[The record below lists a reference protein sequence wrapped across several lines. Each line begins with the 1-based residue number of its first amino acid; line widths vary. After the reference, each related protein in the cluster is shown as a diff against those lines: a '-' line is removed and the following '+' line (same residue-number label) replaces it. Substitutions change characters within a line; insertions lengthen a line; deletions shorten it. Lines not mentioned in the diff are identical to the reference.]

1 VRMARRLVCSAAA
14 VVTCALMLRL
24 ECCWGFRSKATLPLQ
39 PQPVQLRAAAQLR
52 PSFLP
57 WTSRTYCRAHD
68 GLRSIRSFQK
78 EAHLRYGQLHSNAS
92 SFRSG
97 LKCPAIR
104 LHQTT
109 SSNSQSAAEAPS
121 LYHAEDTNSDS
132 DTIYALASGGIAG
145 QATAV
150 AVIRISGSLCTSI
163 LSALS
168 APSRNAASLPQPRVA
183 TLRKLY
189 HPVTREPLDQALV
202 VYFAAPQSF
211 TGEDCLELQCHGSRA
226 VVSAVL
232 DALGQITTS
241 STNATTSSTAGPR
254 KIRLA
259 EAGEFTQ
266 RAFASGK
273 LDLMQVEALADL
285 LTADTARQRTL
296 ALSQLDGRTSA
307 VYTAWRAELIAG
319 LAHAEAIIDFGDDE
333 RLDDDAFVENEP
345 NSAAAMQQQQEALW
359 GKVGTKMQ
367 LLLQSMQQQ
376 LLDQRRGEMIRDGVK
391 IAILGPPNAGKSS
404 LFNVLATRE
413 AAIVSSI
420 AGTTRD
426 VLEIALNLGGVKCI
440 LQDTAGVRSDTGPD
454 MVEQEGIQRAIR
466 AATDADFVIV
476 MVDATNAQSGL
487 DSISEVLTSQAW
499 EAKRLLL
506 VRNKVDLIN
515 GEGGTYKW
523 HEPQLTLPLDLFGA
537 HYTVSCTTQEG
548 MNEFLAD
555 LTQRVTQRV
564 SFAPSQT
571 SGTEST
577 TLGDGDASDG
587 LLITRARHRQH
598 VRAASEALERFLSLS
613 RQGSMAVDMA
623 AEELRL
629 ASSELGRITGAV
641 DVEDVLDKLFSDFC
655 IGK

>member
-1 VRMARRLVCSAAA
+1 MARRSVCYAAA
-14 VVTCALMLRL
+14 ATCALMWSR
-24 ECCWGFRSKATLPLQ
+24 ECWGFIRKTLPL
-39 PQPVQLRAAAQLR
+39 PHKIA
-52 PSFLP
+52 SFLP
-57 WTSRTYCRAHD
+57 LKSRTYRID
-68 GLRSIRSFQK
+68 GLRSYRSIQK
-78 EAHLRYGQLHSNAS
+78 EAHFRNGPLHSAS
-92 SFRSG
+92 FSFRSG
-97 LKCPAIR
+97 LTCSAVR

-109 SSNSQSAAEAPS
+109 SSNSQSASEAQS
-121 LYHAEDTNSDS
+121 LCLADDANSDS
-132 DTIYALASGGIAG
+132 DTIYALASGGMAG

-150 AVIRISGSLCTSI
+150 AVIRISGSLCTKI

-168 APSRNAASLPQPRVA
+168 APSRAALLLQPRVA

-202 VYFAAPQSF
+202 LYFAAPHSF

-232 DALGQITTS
+232 DALGQITSTGS
-241 STNATTSSTAGPR
+241 TATNATTTITTGPWR
-254 KIRLA
+254 IRLA

-285 LTADTARQRTL
+285 LTADTALQRTL

-333 RLDDDAFVENEP
+333 RLDDDAFATNEP
-345 NSAAAMQQQQEALW
+345 NPATAMQQQQDALW
-359 GKVGTKMQ
+359 GKVSAKMQ

-376 LLDQRRGEMIRDGVK
+376 LLDQRRGELIRDGVK

-413 AAIVSSI
+413 AAIVSSV

-440 LQDTAGVRSDTGPD
+440 LQDTAGVRRDTGPD

-476 MVDATNAQSGL
+476 MVDATTAQSGL
-487 DSISEVLTSQAW
+487 ESISAVLTSQAW
-499 EAKRLLL
+499 DAKRLLL
-506 VRNKVDLIN
+506 VRNKADLIN
-515 GEGGTYKW
+515 GECATAKW
-523 HEPQLTLPLDLFGA
+523 HGPQPTLPLDLFGA
-537 HYTVSCTTQEG
+537 QYTVSCTTQEG

-555 LTQRVTQRV
+555 LTQRVTERV
-564 SFAPSQT
+564 SFSPPQST
-571 SGTEST
+571 GTELT
-577 TLGDGDASDG
+577 ALGDGDVSEG

-598 VRAASEALERFLSLS
+598 VRAASEALARFLLLS